1 MGDVTAA
8 VLLLV
13 AAVWRTAARELEQR
27 YGALNNTNRDH
38 SHGRSTLV
46 SFPQLPRVSKEQQSV
61 FDSVLVHITC
71 L

>member
-1 MGDVTAA
+1 MGAVTAA

-13 AAVWRTAARELEQR
+13 AAVWRTAARELVQR

-46 SFPQLPRVSKEQQSV
+46 SFPQLPVSKEQQ
-61 FDSVLVHITC
+61 SVLVHITC